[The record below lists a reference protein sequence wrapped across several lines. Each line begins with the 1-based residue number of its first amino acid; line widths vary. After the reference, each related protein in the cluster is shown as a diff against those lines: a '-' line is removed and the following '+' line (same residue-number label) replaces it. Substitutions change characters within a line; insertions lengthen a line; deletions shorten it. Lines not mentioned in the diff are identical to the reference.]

1 MSLCFSYEFQNDVIF
16 GLCAMVTTLN
26 WPNNMGDKLSKKIN
40 EIIFPADLS
49 LSGIVYY
56 ISFSLIRFHRLWP

>member
-26 WPNNMGDKLSKKIN
+26 WPNNIDDKLSKKTN
-40 EIIFPADLS
+40 EIIFPAFPLFKWHCI
-49 LSGIVYY
+49 LY
-56 ISFSLIRFHRLWP
+56 LI

>member
-26 WPNNMGDKLSKKIN
+26 WPNNIDDKLSKKTN
-40 EIIFPADLS
+40 EIIFPAFPL
-49 LSGIVYY
+49 
-56 ISFSLIRFHRLWP
+56 FK

>member
-26 WPNNMGDKLSKKIN
+26 WPNNIDYKLSKKTN
-40 EIIFPADLS
+40 EIIFPAFPL
-49 LSGIVYY
+49 
-56 ISFSLIRFHRLWP
+56 FK